1 MDRPILPTLEGQI
14 TFDHETENWLFDGLW
29 AMTPQQLRTGIRS
42 AFHYVHKDNK
52 EASDPRSGNYSGY
65 FMLKAAD
72 ADQKVLEDDVSLIF
86 VEKDGEQN
94 VTGQGSNQY
103 GAFTLNGKFENG
115 KLVLAKKYVA
125 APVATTVSRVRK
137 RSPAV
142 LASGT
147 TAKKQAPPKRP
158 KIVRKKPQVKAKPPV
173 LAPILRGNLDT
184 TAWEGRWALNAA
196 LLEQGKSQ
204 SFSYQRQH
212 GPGLSS
218 AGSVIASSSSG
229 EALITSSLAST
240 AAPSVQTLTPVLD
253 TSGPPVTSVLDSGTA
268 ACGPDSTVVATT
280 AVIPNQTSTEQLV
293 HNLSGMF
300 DGYFMIQ
307 MVADDADSVV
317 KVDETGIEMKF
328 ETIPGETARL
338 QCTCTGRNK
347 IGNFQMKGFYT
358 VDTGVLECV
367 KTYVY
372 DKVSKKKAG
381 VSTPRASS
389 RAKVATPKALASQ
402 MSRVTPRVM
411 HNKQVVHSKKTPPSA
426 GRPRSVRKRVA
437 PAYLRSEDAN
447 NDAIMS
453 RCAKVLRQV
462 SNNKNAV
469 PFLQPVDPVALK
481 IPDYPI
487 IIKHPMDFGTIKTK
501 LENGQ
506 YTSPRDFEHDVNLV
520 FRNATVYNK
529 PGTVVHE
536 LTKTLEK
543 VFDRLFLP
551 VKKAMLK
558 REPKPVPKPE
568 PKPKK
573 PKKREP
579 KPGRK
584 FAPRKKK
591 EPSAKKKKAATATPS
606 ATASVPKRRPRPRRR
621 SSEGAE
627 IAQLKKEL
635 AEIKEWQREQMN
647 SKPTPKPK
655 PKKKAPPKPKMLTQ
669 AEKHQLSQQIKML
682 PGEKL
687 TKVLKIISEKMPI
700 SHGSHQSEI
709 VIDME
714 VLDTPTLR
722 TLQKYVRQ
730 QSSARNRKNPAQMEE
745 MARKMNQGT
754 QERIDFLKQSL
765 ERQKMQS
772 ESSSD
777 SSFDSDSDSGSEE
790 ILQLGGSSSTY
801 Y

>member
-1 MDRPILPTLEGQI
+1 MLPTLEGQV
-14 TFDHETENWLFDGLW
+14 TFDHTTENWFFKGLW
-29 AMTPQQLRTGIRS
+29 AMTPQQLRTGVRS
-42 AFHYVHKDNK
+42 AFHYVHKDNT
-52 EASDPRSGNYSGY
+52 ESSDPRTGSYSGH
-65 FMLKAAD
+65 FMLKTAD
-72 ADQKVLEDDVSLIF
+72 ADQKVLEDDVTLVF
-86 VEKDGEQN
+86 DEKDGEQH

-103 GAFTLNGKFENG
+103 GPFTLEGKFQNG
-115 KLVLAKKYVA
+115 KLVLSKKYVA
-125 APVATTVSRVRK
+125 APVANTLSRVRK

-142 LASGT
+142 LASET
-147 TAKKQAPPKRP
+147 SATKQAPPKRP
-158 KIVRKKPQVKAKPPV
+158 KIVRKKSQPKAKPPV
-173 LAPILRGNLDT
+173 LAPILRGKLST
-184 TAWEGRWALNAA
+184 TVWEGTWALTST

-204 SFSYQRQH
+204 TFRYQRQH
-212 GPGLSS
+212 GSGLT
-218 AGSVIASSSSG
+218 SVASVTASSSSG
-229 EALITSSLAST
+229 ETLITSSLAST
-240 AAPSVQTLTPVLD
+240 AAPSIQTLDTVLD
-253 TSGPPVTSVLDSGTA
+253 TSGPPTNSLSDSGTA
-268 ACGPDSTVVATT
+268 ACGPDSVIVAATEVT
-280 AVIPNQTSTEQLV
+280 PNGTNIEQLV
-293 HNLSGMF
+293 NTLSGLF
-300 DGYFMIQ
+300 DGYFTIQ
-307 MVADDADSVV
+307 MVADDADSFV
-317 KVDETGIEMKF
+317 KVDEKGVEMKF
-328 ETIPGETARL
+328 DMIPGETSRL

-347 IGNFQMKGFYT
+347 IGKFQMKGFYS

-372 DKVSKKKAG
+372 DKVPKKKVN

-402 MSRVTPRVM
+402 MSRVAHT
-411 HNKQVVHSKKTPPSA
+411 KQVAHAKHTPPSA

-462 SNNKNAV
+462 SNNKNAA
-469 PFLQPVDPVALK
+469 PFLQPVDHVALK

-487 IIKHPMDFGTIKTK
+487 IIKHPMDLGTIKTK

-536 LTKTLEK
+536 LCKALNK

-591 EPSAKKKKAATATPS
+591 ETSKKKKS
-606 ATASVPKRRPRPRRR
+606 ANSTASTSASASGSASKRRPRPRRR
-621 SSEGAE
+621 SSEVAE

-635 AEIKEWQREQMN
+635 AAIKEWQLAQM
-647 SKPTPKPK
+647 SAKPKPKPK

-687 TKVLKIISEKMPI
+687 TKVLKIISDKMPI

-714 VLDTPTLR
+714 SLDTATLR

-777 SSFDSDSDSGSEE
+777 SSFDSDSDSGTEE
-790 ILQLGGSSSTY
+790 ILHLGGSSSTY